1 MINTK
6 EKAGKDFMFNNK
18 GTKLLVYILMFSLI
32 ISYNLTKIFVNSCIG
47 NHAFDFKVYSKRIG
61 TK

>member
-1 MINTK
+1 MIHTK
-6 EKAGKDFMFNNK
+6 EKAGKTFMFNNK

-32 ISYNLTKIFVNSCIG
+32 ISYNLTKIFVNPCVG
-47 NHAFDFKVYSKRIG
+47 NYVFDFKVYSKRTG

>member
-1 MINTK
+1 MIHTK
-6 EKAGKDFMFNNK
+6 EKTDKTFMFNNK

-32 ISYNLTKIFVNSCIG
+32 ISYNLTKIFVNSCVG
-47 NHAFDFKVYSKRIG
+47 NYVFDFKVYSKRTG